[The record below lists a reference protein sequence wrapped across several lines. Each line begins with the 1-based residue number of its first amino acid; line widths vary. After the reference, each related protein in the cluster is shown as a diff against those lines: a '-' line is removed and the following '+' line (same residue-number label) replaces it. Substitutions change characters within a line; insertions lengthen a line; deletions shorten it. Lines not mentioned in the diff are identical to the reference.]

1 MNDKNIEYYELRK
14 ELVGDRALAN
24 DKDYSEEE
32 MQGSDKAVKTMVE
45 DLKNY
50 GITTRKD
57 LKNYDEEID
66 YRKII
71 LMIDIEG
78 NWNGVC
84 GRRARRKS
92 HRREGAA
99 KTA

>member
-1 MNDKNIEYYELRK
+1 MNDKNIEYYELLK
-14 ELVGDRALAN
+14 ELVGNRALAN

-71 LMIDIEG
+71 LSTPVSLNE
-78 NWNGVC
+78 
-84 GRRARRKS
+84 
-92 HRREGAA
+92 
-99 KTA
+99 